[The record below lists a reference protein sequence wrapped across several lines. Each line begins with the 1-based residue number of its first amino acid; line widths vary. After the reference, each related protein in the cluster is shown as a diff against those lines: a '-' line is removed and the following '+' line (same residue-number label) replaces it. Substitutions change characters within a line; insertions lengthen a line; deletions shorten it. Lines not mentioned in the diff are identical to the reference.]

1 MDESALLQ
9 RARAGDDS
17 AFEELVA
24 PYRAQL
30 HAHCYR
36 LLASAHDADD
46 ALQDALIGAWR
57 GIGGFEGRSSLRGW
71 LYRIAT
77 NAALR
82 VVAGRPFLTSG
93 ADMICARKHGS
104 RLGGRPARDGPMSGQ
119 SSSWQPPWRKRAG
132 GGSGYA

>member
-82 VVAGRPFLTSG
+82 VVVGRPRRLLSLDVAPACTDPLRWATRSTGRCGWSRTPPSG
-93 ADMICARKHGS
+93 WTR
-104 RLGGRPARDGPMSGQ
+104 
-119 SSSWQPPWRKRAG
+119 
-132 GGSGYA
+132 